1 MFLEIFEQ
9 ILNARK
15 GFYLEASVKTHG
27 RKEAFEICQKDQ
39 KQENSNS
46 GIGS

>member
-15 GFYLEASVKTHG
+15 GFLFEDSVQTHG
-27 RKEAFEICQKDQ
+27 REEAFEICQKGQ

-46 GIGS
+46 GIVS